1 MPAEQTTHTDFQQT
15 IDRCAAAY
23 RRVRAEL
30 KPKDIGYNADRE
42 NNYKAYLA
50 FSAELPILSNP
61 ASFQLYVACIAK
73 GVAIGAIDIGDAGR
87 LCHIVQTAM
96 SVWKLANLTIPAA
109 QNKEKEAARRS
120 EQKETPLPPKGNYP
134 ELDDLDQALQRAL
147 NQLPAFEVQNKHF
160 LLLRSR
166 GHLLPSDPELRDNP
180 LAALH
185 FVRQAEQ
192 LLRQEALASIQP
204 SPQPAREPAP
214 DRQDQPKQ
222 AA

>member
-1 MPAEQTTHTDFQQT
+1 MSQSENHTPITADFTET

-87 LCHIVQTAM
+87 LC
-96 SVWKLANLTIPAA
+96 
-109 QNKEKEAARRS
+109 
-120 EQKETPLPPKGNYP
+120 
-134 ELDDLDQALQRAL
+134 
-147 NQLPAFEVQNKHF
+147 
-160 LLLRSR
+160 
-166 GHLLPSDPELRDNP
+166 
-180 LAALH
+180 
-185 FVRQAEQ
+185 
-192 LLRQEALASIQP
+192 
-204 SPQPAREPAP
+204 
-214 DRQDQPKQ
+214 
-222 AA
+222 